1 MHVILHDISK
11 RYGDKYVLNELNL
24 ELNSGKCYA
33 IVGASGIGKTTL
45 LRLVADLEYPDSGS
59 VNKPED
65 AIVSYA
71 FQEPRLFP
79 GLTVLENI
87 QAIDPD
93 CDAKEILRSLDLQ
106 SEANSYPSS
115 LSGGMKKRAGLAR
128 ALAKRANIYLIDEPT
143 AGQDAHHSVEV
154 AEAIRR
160 YTEGAL
166 CLISTHD
173 PDLISAV
180 ADEMIVFTQEGV
192 HTHSVAGI
200 SSEGIRELMR

>member
-1 MHVILHDISK
+1 MHVILRDVSK
-11 RYGDKYVLNELNL
+11 RYGGKCVLNELNL

-59 VNKPED
+59 IDKPEG

-87 QAIDPD
+87 KAIDPERD
-93 CDAKEILRSLDLQ
+93 GKEILLSLDLLQ
-106 SEANSYPSS
+106 EADSYPSS

-128 ALAKRANIYLIDEPT
+128 ALAKQANIYLIDEPT

-160 YTEGAL
+160 YTDGTL

-173 PDLISAV
+173 PDLISAI
-180 ADEMIVFTQEGV
+180 AEEMIVFSQDSV
-192 HTHSVAGI
+192 HVHSVAGK
-200 SSEGIRELMR
+200 SSEEIRELM